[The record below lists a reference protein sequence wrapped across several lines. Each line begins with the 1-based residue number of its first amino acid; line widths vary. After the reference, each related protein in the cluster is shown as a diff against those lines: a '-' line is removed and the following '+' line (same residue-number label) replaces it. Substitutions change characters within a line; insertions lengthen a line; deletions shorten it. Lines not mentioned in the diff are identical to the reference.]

1 MVDEI
6 LDLLEQRGLL
16 SDARAAEAMLHARAP
31 RYGTRRLR
39 QALQARALPAELVE
53 DALQRTQAS
62 EEARACA
69 VWRRRF
75 GAPPPD
81 AREFNRQLRF
91 LLGRGFDA
99 ELARRVIRRGGVSED
114 GDAWGRADEES
125 SQDPIDSAKEAGS
138 AGATEAAFDDRGQA
152 GANEA
157 EAHVDGSA
165 ERRWPSSP
173 SRRPR

>member
-1 MVDEI
+1 MLRDL
-6 LDLLEQRGLL
+6 LDALEQRGLL
-16 SDARAAEAMLHARAP
+16 SDARATEALIHAKAP
-31 RYGTRRLR
+31 RFGARRLR
-39 QALQARALPAELVE
+39 QALQARALPADLV
-53 DALQRTQAS
+53 DQALQATHAS
-62 EEARACA
+62 EWARACA
-69 VWRRRF
+69 VWQRRF
-75 GAPPPD
+75 GASPSD
-81 AREFNRQLRF
+81 AREHSRQLRF

-114 GDAWGRADEES
+114 GDACGRADEES